1 MQPLLYLSLA
11 NIIGNVLGM
20 SNPVQ
25 GCPGPKVLRS
35 GFDVTFYSYPLNDHR
50 GYDGSWY
57 FLGGYKEMGSITGNT
72 TGVTDISHKK
82 AAIDSLSHSGEI
94 YGETVQITNFG
105 MVLTGWFYAEQSG
118 NYVFTVPF
126 EDEGISIQFG
136 RGKSCC
142 GDFDDNIVTEDI
154 AWFTITQP
162 SPNRIYSA
170 QLTEGLYY
178 PMRLVYFNAL
188 GGSKIQV
195 PWTMPDGTKRNDFKN
210 VRQIDTKDN
219 CPVFTTVTSGI
230 HSTEYTTTRTDQTTT
245 ETDIVIV
252 SPTTPVATV
261 TTRDNHAFAVN
272 PEDALIVIDGGDL
285 TQAKNHT
292 ISETSAVDI
301 LPSTT
306 AIAITE
312 TTTND
317 GKWMTSLIQ
326 AGSHPFSQGDAENI
340 TSVNLQTPT
349 TRGKSSAV
357 VVSNPVVSNLNPLTS
372 QKLNGNIPSGVS
384 THDTTPKAGQN
395 DVSASKTMRKGK
407 TSNWKE
413 SSVTILSH
421 TGTINSIRTSPTSS
435 VQSKTS
441 ALGLASTI
449 QSTTTN
455 IGLLSPM
462 SMLSLSK
469 ATISKPTYSISSDIA
484 SGSMSTGLIKSLPT
498 ISKVPQSMIVI
509 TTVVTPTNNPTMTT
523 PYTTVITVPRS
534 STGTHTSVTSS
545 VTSSPEMLP
554 ITGSKRSSASSVK
567 TSGPQNM
574 VVSSD
579 KSAVNA
585 VSSEASTSLFARIT
599 GKKFD
604 NASATVTSVLSS
616 TLEPSAPKGVSTL
629 SGIMSVSYKTTVGH
643 DGTETVSPLMSSVN
657 FDGNT
662 AFRGSMLSSSESHT
676 FLSGASFLSRR
687 DTAVPES
694 TNALHGSESSSQ
706 SNASSPRSA
715 VAFPVTGSASP
726 VSKTAFACSN
736 IPCFEGTKT
745 SFGNAFPSSTIPGPS
760 VGTLSPSGSA
770 VLSFDAASAFSVSS
784 TITSGNAL
792 SVSGAQPSGAEIL
805 SASHASGG
813 HDESAPLQSDSASPV
828 GTKMSTFQPLK
839 SSSTLQLSDIQ
850 TLSTLS
856 SFSSGALS
864 SFSKS
869 IASET
874 EATTNPVRTSD
885 YSSESSITFPGM
897 PVWSSRSIAS
907 QSEVSNSPSGT
918 VSPES
923 TTAFSGSSFSTAKG
937 SLASVSNTV
946 ASYVVSDSSDSSIT
960 FPGTPVWSSRSIASQ
975 SEVSNSPSGTVSPE
989 STTAFSGSS
998 FSTAEGSL
1006 ASVSNTVAS
1015 YVVSHS
1021 FENTAA
1027 PVDTHSYSA
1036 IQPAPSKSINTKP
1049 SDLDAASNAEYY
1061 GVGDHSA
1068 SHGSDNDG
1076 EESSLSEN
1084 ATTPSS
1090 TITMSVH
1097 QQISSTFA
1105 PELADIDGSGTVPLS
1120 SESNNAF
1127 TSLTVSSSESFAS
1140 PFGSVHEPSI
1150 TGFVSPESTMTTPG
1164 SIHSSAEITATSFGN
1179 AVPSSEISGPSES
1192 TSAQPVNS
1200 DSSSDMA
1207 FFSFKSGSISP
1218 AYVATVSSDNNSG
1231 YESPSGSHGP
1241 GGSEKSASLESAAIL
1256 PVSMTLST
1264 PLPMASPS
1272 VPQFAAS
1279 DASGTHPGLANR
1291 AVKPRWS
1298 FVAFVLAASIF
1309 FF

>member
-11 NIIGNVLGM
+11 NTIGNVLGM
-20 SNPVQ
+20 SNSVQ

-326 AGSHPFSQGDAENI
+326 ASSHPFSRGDAENI

-349 TRGKSSAV
+349 TRGKSSV

-455 IGLLSPM
+455 IGLLSPT

-585 VSSEASTSLFARIT
+585 VSSEASTSLFARTT

-736 IPCFEGTKT
+736 LPCFEGTKT

-923 TTAFSGSSFSTAKG
+923 TTAFSGSSFSTAK
-937 SLASVSNTV
+937 
-946 ASYVVSDSSDSSIT
+946 
-960 FPGTPVWSSRSIASQ
+960 
-975 SEVSNSPSGTVSPE
+975 
-989 STTAFSGSS
+989 
-998 FSTAEGSL
+998 GSL